1 MSLLIVTRN
10 KYSHKQTRPQADT
23 KAISLIAVTS

>member
-10 KYSHKQTRPQADT
+10 KYSHKQTRPQVDT
-23 KAISLIAVTS
+23 KAIGLITVMS